1 MGIIDKLFGR
11 GREEEQTLERAMRS
25 PAFMPPMQSASPAK
39 TIQYDQ
45 TLVPQLIDDHHALVA
60 MYQKLGN
67 DVRSGRYQG
76 VATALLDFKTYLEG
90 HLLKENV
97 RFYVYLEQSMA
108 HDAENLALV
117 KDFRREMNGI
127 ARGVVDF
134 VKKYQVTPV
143 SHATQNEFLA
153 DYDAVGQ
160 LLAMRIGR
168 EESQL
173 YTLYHD

>member
-1 MGIIDKLFGR
+1 MGIFDKLFGR
-11 GREEEQTLERAMRS
+11 KKEDGPTLEKAMQS
-25 PAFMPPMQSASPAK
+25 PAYLSQGPGAPVR
-39 TIQYDQ
+39 TIQYDEG
-45 TLVPQLIDDHHALVA
+45 LVPQLIDDHHALVG
-60 MYQKLGN
+60 MYQQLGN
-67 DVRSGRYQG
+67 DVRAGRYEG
-76 VATALLDFKTYLEG
+76 VANSLVSFKTYLEG

-117 KDFRREMNGI
+117 KDFRREMNSI

-134 VKKYQVTPV
+134 VKKYQASPVTPA
-143 SHATQNEFLA
+143 SQAEFLK

-173 YTLYHD
+173 YTLYHS